1 MKKYLLTKRLQKE
14 QVKIE
19 NELKNPKYIYLDLA
33 NFDYIKHVFPINM
46 EINGRDLT
54 NLITLSS

>member
-1 MKKYLLTKRLQKE
+1 VKKYLLTKRLQKE

-33 NFDYIKHVFPINM
+33 NFDYI
-46 EINGRDLT
+46 
-54 NLITLSS
+54 